1 MPGRAKFV
9 VAGGIA
15 LGLALCLF
23 VFCHTTTTQPTPSS
37 VTAVGPTEPE
47 SESSESESEPV
58 VTTQSE
64 ADATISER
72 SESVVAAVP
81 GASPGNEGPTP
92 SATPVE
98 EIEYAQDPIALSEP
112 DYGAGQWTQ
121 DQLDILYRLRQEFT
135 TAVVGSGLNP
145 TIPGYF
151 DKWQEAQQI
160 SDQKFQAFF
169 GTDAYL
175 RQRARAAAGMH

>member
-23 VFCHTTTTQPTPSS
+23 VFCYTTTTQPSPSS

-47 SESSESESEPV
+47 SEPV
-58 VTTQSE
+58 VTTQSK

-81 GASPGNEGPTP
+81 GASPGNEEPTP

-98 EIEYAQDPIALSEP
+98 EIEYAQIPITFAEP

-151 DKWQEAQQI
+151 DKWQEEQQI

-175 RQRARAAAGMH
+175 RQRAHAAAARH